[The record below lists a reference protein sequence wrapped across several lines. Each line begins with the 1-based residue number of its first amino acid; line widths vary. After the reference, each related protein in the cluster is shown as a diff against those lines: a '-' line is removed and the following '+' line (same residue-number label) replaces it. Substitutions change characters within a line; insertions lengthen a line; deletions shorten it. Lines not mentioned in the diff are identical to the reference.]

1 MKKASTDKFKTQYSY
16 YSAHWLYG
24 RVLGIIT
31 LIAFFFWYQADALIS
46 EQGLSP
52 WTNDLANIEKW
63 CTKS

>member
-31 LIAFFFWYQADALIS
+31 LIAFLSYWYQADALIG

-52 WTNDLANIEKW
+52 MDQ
-63 CTKS
+63 